1 MLKIIWVF
9 VVDTVQLI
17 FFILEQLEM
26 SRPYIPA
33 VYLAT
38 KAVMWG
44 GLLCPVA
51 STACDFAFL
60 RGFLSSDA
68 MHSFLLLTG
77 FATHDYISVFLC
89 DK

>member
-44 GLLCPVA
+44 GGF
-51 STACDFAFL
+51 FAQ
-60 RGFLSSDA
+60 
-68 MHSFLLLTG
+68 
-77 FATHDYISVFLC
+77 
-89 DK
+89 